1 MRELLLKGGV
11 KRVKGELR
19 VPSDKSISHRAVIF
33 GALARGET
41 LVHSWLR
48 SADTLATLRI
58 IRSLGVRVR
67 VQNGVL
73 RISGSGFNLS
83 EPENV
88 LNAGNSGTTAR
99 LIMGV
104 LATQPFFSVL
114 TGDRSL
120 RRRPMLRV
128 TSPLREMGA
137 SIDGRESGNRLP
149 LSIRGGKLKGI
160 TFSNRRSSAQVKS
173 ALLIAGLRAEGTTEV
188 SEPVLSRDH
197 TERMLSFFGVEVV
210 SLPGAEGHLIKLRG
224 GQELSAAEIHCP
236 ADPSSAAFFCAL
248 ALLAPK
254 GELLLRDVLVNPT
267 MDGFYRKLREM
278 GGRVVYENEREISG
292 EPVADVRIVSGG
304 SLRGIT
310 VHPHEIP
317 ALIDELPV
325 LAVVMALAEG
335 RSEVRGARE
344 LRVKESDRI
353 RAVVENLRKMGVP
366 VEEFEDGFAIE
377 GVSRLRGSRIRTYG
391 DHRIAMAFAVA
402 GLVAEGETLID
413 DPDCVR
419 VSYPEFFRDLF
430 SVVEYP

>member
-1 MRELLLKGGV
+1 VKGLVLKGGIR
-11 KRVKGELR
+11 RVRGELR

-33 GALARGET
+33 GALAKGET

-58 IRSLGVRVR
+58 VRSLGVRVR
-67 VQNGVL
+67 EQGGVV
-73 RISGSGFNLS
+73 RIFGSGFNLS

-99 LIMGV
+99 LVMGV

-128 TSPLREMGA
+128 THPLREMGA
-137 SIDGRESGNRLP
+137 AIDGRESGNRLP
-149 LSIRGGKLKGI
+149 LSIRGGKLRGI
-160 TFSNRRSSAQVKS
+160 TFLNKRSSAQVKS

-188 SEPVLSRDH
+188 LEPVLSRDH
-197 TERMLSFFGVEVV
+197 TERMLRFFGAEVIT
-210 SLPGAEGHLIKLRG
+210 LPGEEGHLVKLRG
-224 GQELSAAEIHCP
+224 GQELFATEIHCP

-248 ALLAPK
+248 ALLAPG

-267 MDGFYRKLREM
+267 RDGFYRKLREM
-278 GGRVVYENEREISG
+278 GGCLVYENEREISG
-292 EPVADVRIVSGG
+292 EPVADVRIVSGRT
-304 SLRGIT
+304 LKGIT

-317 ALIDELPV
+317 SLLDELPV

-335 RSEVRGARE
+335 RSEVKGARE

-353 RAVVENLRKMGVP
+353 RAVVENLRRMGAS

-377 GVSRLRGSRIRTYG
+377 GASHLRGSRIRTYG

-413 DPDCVR
+413 DPTCVR
-419 VSYPEFFRDLF
+419 VSYPEFFRDLL
-430 SVVEYP
+430 SVIEYP